1 MHTSYICPYI
11 LYPQSTLYTDWW
23 YKEKLNGTFV
33 NKYCMGWYLST
44 ASSNKFHF
52 YFFYF
57 SFSEMYVFF
66 FFFFLRLICW
76 LERMHVERQMS
87 LRAKTEDWRWKT
99 EDLVKCALSK
109 KFDYWPV
116 CSKGLHFKESSWKWD
131 PLNSNIRNAVV

>member
-1 MHTSYICPYI
+1 MHTSCICPYI

-57 SFSEMYVFF
+57 SFSKMYVFF
-66 FFFFLRLICW
+66 
-76 LERMHVERQMS
+76 LEVN
-87 LRAKTEDWRWKT
+87 LLVGVNACVKTNEFTSEDWRLKM
-99 EDLVKCALSK
+99 EDWRLGQMRIVKKVWLLACLFERPSFRGIFVEVGPTK
-109 KFDYWPV
+109 Q
-116 CSKGLHFKESSWKWD
+116 
-131 PLNSNIRNAVV
+131 